1 MKNRVSVIIPV
12 FNSEKFIEKA
22 INSVLIQPEVDEII
36 IIGDGSTDSSLQIC
50 MSMAKVNS
58 IIKIFQHPDKK
69 NNGRSASRNLGIKKA
84 KGKFVAFL
92 DADDYYLPNRF
103 KLDLEILESKSEI
116 DGVYN
121 AISAHY
127 YRDSTIREKEKLKLT
142 TIRDRIKPE
151 NLFENMGP
159 IGHMGYFSGIGLTVR
174 KTIFNK
180 VGCFNDILEVAEDT
194 ELWIK
199 MTLKAT
205 LQAGII
211 DTPVAIRGVHKEN
224 TSFNNDSLYA
234 VNNLKMYKSLL
245 NWCYNE
251 HIRISRIDLIWK
263 KVWIN
268 RDLNNTKLVYDLL
281 FWFKAIIK
289 NPRLLKLK
297 RVYKTFPILT
307 RIKRIF
313 TFKLVL

>member
-1 MKNRVSVIIPV
+1 MYSITVIIPV
-12 FNSEKFIEKA
+12 FNAEEFIKKA
-22 INSVLIQPEVDEII
+22 IASVLIQPEVDELII
-36 IIGDGSTDSSLQIC
+36 VEDGSTDTSLQIC
-50 MSMAKVNS
+50 NRLAKDNA

-69 NNGRSASRNLGIKKA
+69 NYGRSASRNLGIRNASNKYI
-84 KGKFVAFL
+84 AFL
-92 DADDYYLPNRF
+92 DADDFYLPNRF
-103 KLDLEILESKSEI
+103 AKDIEILEAQPNI

-121 AISAHY
+121 AISAY
-127 YRDSTIREKEKLKLT
+127 FYRNFTIIEKEKLKLT
-142 TIRDRIKPE
+142 TIRDRITPE

-180 VGCFNDILEVAEDT
+180 VGYFNNKLEVAEDT

-199 MTLKAT
+199 MALKAK
-205 LQAGII
+205 LQSGII
-211 DTPVAIRGVHKEN
+211 DKPVAMRGVHKQN
-224 TSFNNDSLYA
+224 TSFNNDGLYA
-234 VNNLKMYKSLL
+234 VNNLKMYESLL
-245 NWCYNE
+245 NWCYKE

-268 RDLNNTKLVYDLL
+268 RDLNNTNLIDDLL
-281 FWFKAIIK
+281 FWFNAIIK
-289 NPRLLKLK
+289 NQKLLKLK

-313 TFKLVL
+313 TFKLV